1 MKRIK
6 WQIIL
11 GITLLILS
19 GILYLTHFLIFR
31 DTYHIFIY
39 LLGDVAFIP
48 IEVLIITLII
58 DRVLASREKR
68 AMLEKLNMVIG
79 AFYSEV
85 GLRLIYYFA
94 SFDLN
99 SDNIKRELS
108 GIGSW
113 TEKDFQR
120 VAQMLG
126 KFKYSI
132 SCKYGKL
139 EELKKF
145 LSQRRG
151 FLLRLL
157 ENPNLLE
164 HEKFTELL
172 WAVFHLTE
180 ELHYRDDL
188 TCLPES
194 DYKHIEGDINRAY
207 ILIVSEWLDYVKHL
221 KGSYPYLFS
230 LASRINPFDKD
241 ASPII
246 KQ

>member
-1 MKRIK
+1 MKRYR

-11 GITLLILS
+11 GITLLALS
-19 GILYLTHFLIFR
+19 ALLYFMHFMIFR

-39 LLGDVAFIP
+39 MLGDIAFIP

-58 DRVLASREKR
+58 DRVLAAREKR

-85 GLRLIYYFA
+85 GLKLIYYF
-94 SFDLN
+94 SCFDLN
-99 SDNIKRELS
+99 TENIKKELS
-108 GIGSW
+108 SIGDWSDS
-113 TEKDFQR
+113 DFQR
-120 VAQMLG
+120 VDQMLG

-132 SCKYGKL
+132 SCKYGNL
-139 EELKKF
+139 EELKEF
-145 LSQRRG
+145 LSERRA

-164 HEKFTELL
+164 HEKFTGLL

-180 ELHYRDDL
+180 ELEYRDDL
-188 TCLPES
+188 KNLPES
-194 DYKHIEGDINRAY
+194 DYNHLEGDIKRAY
-207 ILIVSEWLDYVKHL
+207 IVLISEYLDYIKHL

-230 LASRINPFDKD
+230 LASRINPFNDE
-241 ASPII
+241 ASPVI